1 MEQLSWAIANLGD
14 GDGALLNQ
22 AYITSLDMS
31 PMLQADAK
39 VTAITFQDG
48 SESRGS
54 DCVVRELDSSVRGIC
69 SQQALATTSNHFASP
84 VRSASNQYLGKSAE
98 VSQRRALFTP

>member
-54 DCVVRELDSSVRGIC
+54 DCVVRELDSSVPVYEVYVLNRHWPR
-69 SQQALATTSNHFASP
+69 LPTTLQ
-84 VRSASNQYLGKSAE
+84 VL
-98 VSQRRALFTP
+98 